1 MKILES
7 PEGQEF
13 SDTERFFAGGDPESS
28 GSGGRSESEKETG
41 YYGRYAEREKHRAD
55 F

>member
-1 MKILES
+1 MKIMES
-7 PEGQEF
+7 LKGRNF
-13 SDTERFFAGGDPESS
+13 LTLKDFFAGGDPESS